1 MRVSRSFD
9 ASMSSQKDYNIA
21 AATDIKQGQLVKL
34 VGGLVVPVVVG
45 ETAAIL
51 GVAEEN
57 HTGTQDTFNV
67 RNNGTSIRVSD
78 SPQTVFEAPA
88 PRVTAT
94 SGSTT
99 TMAATAIVA
108 LADDDFNGGFF
119 KLVSKVAASTNT
131 DSIGTVYPITDY
143 TAATKLFTT
152 TKTAGGTHTAGD
164 VFEIYPPTGF
174 GKGNFDATLS
184 KLVLTA
190 TAALPIRSY
199 GEDIER
205 GVTYHIPSLHVNG
218 SKQS

>member
-1 MRVSRSFD
+1 MRVARSFD
-9 ASMSSQKDYNIA
+9 ASMSSQKDYPIA
-21 AATDIKQGQLVKL
+21 VATDIKEGQLVKL
-34 VGGLVVPVVVG
+34 VGGLAVPCVVG

-51 GVAEEN
+51 GVSCEN
-57 HTGTQDTFNV
+57 HTGTADTFNP
-67 RNNGTSIRVSD
+67 RNNGTVIRVSD
-78 SPQTVFEAPA
+78 APSTVFEAPA

-99 TMAATAIVA
+99 TMAATGIAA

-152 TKTAGGTHTAGD
+152 TKTAGGAHTAGD
-164 VFEIYPPTGF
+164 IYEIYPPNGF
-174 GKGNFDATLS
+174 GKGNLDAGIS

-205 GVTYHIPSLHVNG
+205 GVTYHIPSLHINA
-218 SKQS
+218 SKQA